1 MHQHSWVVQA
11 AMLASGLRII
21 GIVSMAGLHGR
32 KGCAVGALSQGTAA
46 LVMHRAWYEIGK
58 RHQDLHPHQHLLD
71 FSHLFGRRA
80 VMVHLLL
87 CRGQAT
93 QKTLSV
99 RAVGQDSWR
108 RGKPDRNYIVMIN
121 NFLLEGLTRTPII
134 GHVGIFI
141 SDPHNLFPLV
151 VCVNLPSFPCV
162 CFSRD
167 FCTSI
172 FYAFLSFPVKTTC
185 QVCRNTLHFHYPYS
199 SRWPI

>member
-1 MHQHSWVVQA
+1 
-11 AMLASGLRII
+11 
-21 GIVSMAGLHGR
+21 
-32 KGCAVGALSQGTAA
+32 
-46 LVMHRAWYEIGK
+46 
-58 RHQDLHPHQHLLD
+58 
-71 FSHLFGRRA
+71 
-80 VMVHLLL
+80 MVHLLL

-172 FYAFLSFPVKTTC
+172 FYAFLSFPMKTTC
-185 QVCRNTLHFHYPYS
+185 QVCRNTLHFIILTGLGDLYKSQNSICKIQNSAFTS
-199 SRWPI
+199 SVLDTHVFLSALFSGTCNLFTSWTARDHVSQIYKITGKNVVLCVDV